1 MEEPEGKKYYR
12 GDWKSN
18 YGRWIEETFRW
29 VVDAVS
35 YRQNTHNGSH
45 GAWKKVEKNPGV
57 VEFLGVER
65 AMPQKAKGRAH
76 IHM

>member
-1 MEEPEGKKYYR
+1 VEEPEGKKYYR

-35 YRQNTHNGSH
+35 YRQNTHNGS
-45 GAWKKVEKNPGV
+45 AWGVEKGRKKSGGGGVPGS
-57 VEFLGVER
+57 
-65 AMPQKAKGRAH
+65 
-76 IHM
+76 